1 MTEILVVA
9 DEPWV
14 ANDVRAAL
22 ADHRYSITNVSDPR
36 RAVDHL
42 ATNAVDVVLVDM
54 QVGSMGGMAVARS
67 VRGTTREGTVAPPV
81 IILIDRDADS
91 FLAKR
96 AGAADWVRKPFGSSE
111 LRRAIDG
118 AISVGAS

>member
-22 ADHRYSITNVSDPR
+22 ADRRYSISEAPDPR
-36 RAVDHL
+36 RAADHIG
-42 ATNAVDVVLVDM
+42 TTPVDVVLVDM
-54 QVGSMGGMAVARS
+54 QVGSMGGMAVTRAIRATARGGS
-67 VRGTTREGTVAPPV
+67 ETPPV
-81 IILIDRDADS
+81 IILIDRDADA

-111 LRRAIDG
+111 LRRAIEG
-118 AISVGAS
+118 VIPVGAP